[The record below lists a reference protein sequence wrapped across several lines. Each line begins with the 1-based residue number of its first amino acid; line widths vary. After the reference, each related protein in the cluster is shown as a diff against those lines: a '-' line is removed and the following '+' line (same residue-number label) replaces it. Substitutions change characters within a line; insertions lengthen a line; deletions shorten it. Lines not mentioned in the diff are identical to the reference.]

1 MPQHNRN
8 SLVIYSPFTGN
19 LHPIADTPDNVFSQ
33 KVTGDGFCVFPTDG
47 TVLAPADGTV
57 NFVFDAKHALVM
69 TDTEGVEYLLHIG
82 IDTVT
87 LGGAGFTA
95 YVKAEETVKQGDILL
110 SFSPDAIEAAGLS
123 PACVCV
129 FTDLTDDVGVEE
141 FTPRAVRAAEK
152 AVCLIYRKETA
163 E

>member
-1 MPQHNRN
+1 MPQRSRN
-8 SLVIYSPFTGN
+8 SLIIYSPFTGN

-33 KVTGDGFCVFPTDG
+33 KVTGDGFCVFPADG

-57 NFVFDAKHALVM
+57 NFVFDTKHALVM

-87 LGGAGFTA
+87 LGGDGFTA
-95 YVKAEETVKQGDILL
+95 YVKAEKTVKKGDILL

-141 FTPRAVRAAEK
+141 FTPRTVRAGEK
-152 AVCLIYRKETA
+152 AVRLIYRKEPA